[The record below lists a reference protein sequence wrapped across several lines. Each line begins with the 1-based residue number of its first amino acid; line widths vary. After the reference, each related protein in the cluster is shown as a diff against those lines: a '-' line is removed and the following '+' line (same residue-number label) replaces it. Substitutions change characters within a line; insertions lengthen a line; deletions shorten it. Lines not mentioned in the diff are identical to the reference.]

1 MRLDVEDVDCPQGA
15 AVRSHRNRDVWR
27 SGARARRHVDLDLT
41 DFDDDSMRDMD
52 DANKDLQPV
61 LGAKNAAAALSDAQ
75 LIQSVLKETE
85 TWFSKKG
92 GTDTAVKIAQDG
104 ESIGC
109 RSHCRDRPSGLR
121 CRRRS
126 GAPPRRTAAPVT
138 TSTSRWPSESGHQ
151 GTARTNDLR
160 IDPPHL

>member
-1 MRLDVEDVDCPQGA
+1 MWIIRKGLRWA
-15 AVRSHRNRDVWR
+15 AVAAVMC
-27 SGARARRHVDLDLT
+27 GALARAQSAHVDLDLA

-92 GTDTAVKIAQDG
+92 GTDTAVKIARDG
-104 ESIGC
+104 EASVAEVIAAIGRQDFDAAATAARATAKNC
-109 RSHCRDRPSGLR
+109 RSCHDIYKPL
-121 CRRRS
+121 
-126 GAPPRRTAAPVT
+126 TK
-138 TSTSRWPSESGHQ
+138 
-151 GTARTNDLR
+151 
-160 IDPPHL
+160 